1 MLNAD
6 ALNQLRQLK
15 SDIEENKVVF
25 PGTVKATNGRFGFVA
40 LDEGRDLFLP
50 PEEMQKVLP
59 GDRVNVTELEVEK
72 GKTQGLIDELIESR
86 LTTFVGRYL
95 VKGKG
100 HFVVPETPGINRWIF
115 IPPKERMNAEPDDYL
130 YCCMHKHPIKD
141 GKGQAKVLRVIG
153 KAGEPGIERALTLA
167 TFDLADAWPTAVTE
181 QAESLNEA
189 AIEALETDR
198 EDRTDRAYVTIDS
211 PATQDMDDALLA
223 EPNVTGWALSIA
235 IADPSAVIGPESAAE
250 FEAFKR
256 ATAIY
261 FPGEPLPML
270 PDAISTRL
278 CSLMPDVK
286 RLALV
291 CDLQVNND
299 GSLGDYSFHRA
310 VIRSHGKLSYDLVSN
325 LIEGREDEDIKALP
339 DSVCNSLD
347 QLHQAATALRKWRSE
362 HALLSGDRPEFR
374 LRLDENRRIRA
385 IEPTIQ
391 NEAHRLVEECM
402 VAANRCAAD
411 FLTKQPSGLFIQ
423 HPGLRDDRADNVR
436 ALIEGYAPHL
446 ADIDATKPEGF
457 KALMK
462 QTADLEADVPVKAI
476 LSRQLARAELAFAAG
491 PHQGMGLNAYTT
503 FTSPLRKYSD
513 LYVHRVIKA
522 ALWDTPMKTLSSEQ
536 LLALQATQL
545 KARQAANNLETW
557 LKSDFAKT
565 LSDEPM
571 DGVISRTIPA
581 GFFVR
586 LEANGL
592 EGFVSCKDLNGKYS
606 FDPVTLR
613 LIHNKNGRIFQ
624 LEQAVKVSFAGVEE
638 ERRQINFKLVEA
650 DEKPTAS
657 GTEGTND
664 EAQDN
669 ALESGDSKS

>member
-15 SDIEENKVVF
+15 SDIEESKVVS

-40 LDEGRDLFLP
+40 LDEGRDVFLP

-59 GDRVNVTELEVEK
+59 GDRVNVTEQEVDK
-72 GKTQGLIDELIESR
+72 GKTQGVVDELIESR
-86 LTTFVGRYL
+86 LSTFVGRYL

-115 IPPKERMNAEPDDYL
+115 IPPKERMNAQPDDYL
-130 YCCMHKHPIKD
+130 YCCIHKHPIHD

-153 KAGEPGIERALTLA
+153 KAGDAGIERALTLA
-167 TFDLADAWPTAVTE
+167 TFDLADAWPASVVQ
-181 QAESLNEA
+181 QAESLDEA
-189 AIEALETDR
+189 AIEALAAGR

-223 EPNVTGWALSIA
+223 EPNATGWALSIA

-250 FEAFKR
+250 QEAFNR

-261 FPGEPLPML
+261 FPGDPLPML
-270 PDAISTRL
+270 PDTISTRL
-278 CSLMPDVK
+278 CSLMPEVK
-286 RLALV
+286 RLALI

-299 GSLGDYSFHRA
+299 GTLGDYSFHQA
-310 VIRSHGKLSYDLVSN
+310 VISSRAKLSYDLVSN
-325 LIEGREDEDIKALP
+325 LIEGRGDEDIKALP
-339 DSVCNSLD
+339 DAVANSLD
-347 QLHQAATALRKWRSE
+347 QLHQAATALRKWRNE

-374 LRLDENRRIRA
+374 LRLDENRRIRS
-385 IEPTIQ
+385 IEPSVQ

-411 FLTKQPSGLFIQ
+411 FLGKQPSGLFIQ
-423 HPGLRDDRADNVR
+423 HPGLRDDRADNIR

-462 QTADLEADVPVKAI
+462 QTADLDAELPVKAV
-476 LSRQLARAELAFAAG
+476 LSRQLARAELAFTAA

-522 ALWDTPMKTLSSEQ
+522 ALWDTPMMALSSDQ
-536 LLALQATQL
+536 LSALQSTQF
-545 KARQAANNLETW
+545 KARQAANSLETW

-565 LSDEPM
+565 LGEEPM
-571 DGVISRTIPA
+571 GSVISRTIPA

-613 LIHNKNGRIFQ
+613 LVHNKNGRIFQ
-624 LEQAVKVSFAGVEE
+624 LNQAVKVSFSGVEE

-650 DEKPTAS
+650 EEIPVTAGS
-657 GTEGTND
+657 
-664 EAQDN
+664 
-669 ALESGDSKS
+669 

>member
-6 ALNQLRQLK
+6 ALSQLRQLK

-40 LDEGRDLFLP
+40 LDEGRDVFLP

-59 GDRVNVTELEVEK
+59 GDRVQVTEQEVDK
-72 GKTQGLIDELIESR
+72 GKTQGVVDELIESR
-86 LTTFVGRYL
+86 LSTFVGRYL

-115 IPPKERMNAEPDDYL
+115 IPPKERMNAQPDDYL
-130 YCCMHKHPIKD
+130 YCCIHKHPIKD

-153 KAGEPGIERALTLA
+153 KAGDPGIERALTLA
-167 TFDLADAWPTAVTE
+167 TFDLSDEWPEPVVK

-189 AIEALETDR
+189 AIKALEAGR

-223 EPNVTGWALSIA
+223 EPNATGWALSIA
-235 IADPSAVIGPESAAE
+235 IADPAAVIEPGSAAE
-250 FEAFKR
+250 QEAFRR

-270 PDAISTRL
+270 PDTISTRL
-278 CSLMPDVK
+278 CSLIPDTN
-286 RLALV
+286 RLVLV

-299 GSLGDYSFHRA
+299 GSLGDYSFHQA
-310 VIRSHGKLSYDLVSN
+310 VIRSRAKLNYELVCN

-339 DSVCNSLD
+339 DSVTNSLD
-347 QLHQAATALRKWRSE
+347 QLHQVATALRKWRSDN
-362 HALLSGDRPEFR
+362 ALLSGDRPEFR

-385 IEPTIQ
+385 IEPSVQT
-391 NEAHRLVEECM
+391 EAHRVVEECM

-411 FLTKQPSGLFIQ
+411 FLAKHPSGLFIQ
-423 HPGLRDDRADNVR
+423 HPGLRADRINNIKSLLEA
-436 ALIEGYAPHL
+436 YAPHL
-446 ADIDATKPEGF
+446 AHIDASEPEGF
-457 KALMK
+457 KTLMRE
-462 QTADLEADVPVKAI
+462 TSELEAEVPVKTI
-476 LSRQLARAELAFAAG
+476 LSRQLARAELAFTPA
-491 PHQGMGLNAYTT
+491 PHQGMGLSAYTT

-513 LYVHRVIKA
+513 LYVHRMIKA
-522 ALWDTPMKTLSSEQ
+522 ALWDAPMNALSGEQ
-536 LLALQATQL
+536 LSALQNTQI
-545 KARQAANNLETW
+545 KARQAANSLEAW

-565 LSDEPM
+565 LGDAPM
-571 DGVISRTIPA
+571 AGIISRTVPA

-586 LEANGL
+586 LDSNGL
-592 EGFVSCKDLNGKYS
+592 EGFVSCKDLQGKYG

-613 LIHNKNGRIFQ
+613 LRHNKNGRIFQ
-624 LEQAVKVSFAGVEE
+624 LDQVVKVRFAGVDE

-650 DEKPTAS
+650 E
-657 GTEGTND
+657 EVTNS
-664 EAQDN
+664 N
-669 ALESGDSKS
+669 GDR

>member
-6 ALNQLRQLK
+6 ALSQLRQLK
-15 SDIEENKVVF
+15 SDIKDNKVVF

-40 LDEGRDLFLP
+40 LDEGRDVFLP

-59 GDRVNVTELEVEK
+59 GDRVNVTEQEVEK
-72 GKTQGLIDELIESR
+72 GKTQGVVDELLETR
-86 LTTFVGRYL
+86 LNTFVGRYL

-115 IPPKERMNAEPDDYL
+115 IPPKERMNAQQDDYL
-130 YCCMHKHPIKD
+130 YCQIHKHPIKD

-153 KAGEPGIERALTLA
+153 KAGEPGIERSFTLA
-167 TFDLADAWPTAVTE
+167 TFDLADTWPDAVRT
-181 QAESLNEA
+181 QADSLSESD
-189 AIEALETDR
+189 IESRETGR
-198 EDRTDRAYVTIDS
+198 EDRTDRPYVTIDS
-211 PATQDMDDALLA
+211 PGTQDMDDALLA
-223 EPNVTGWALSIA
+223 EPNATGWTLSIA
-235 IADPSAVIGPESAAE
+235 IADPTAVIDTDSPAE
-250 FEAFKR
+250 QEAFNR

-270 PDAISTRL
+270 PDSISTRL

-299 GSLGDYSFHRA
+299 GSLGDYSFHQA
-310 VIRSHGKLSYDLVSN
+310 VIQSKGKLSYELVSN
-325 LIEGREDEDIKALP
+325 LIEGREDDEIKALP
-339 DSVCNSLD
+339 DAVANSLD

-374 LRLDENRRIRA
+374 LRLDENKRIRL
-385 IEPTIQ
+385 IEPSVQ

-411 FLTKQPSGLFIQ
+411 FLSNHTAGLFIQ
-423 HPGLRDDRADNVR
+423 HPGLRDDRADNIR
-436 ALIEGYAPHL
+436 SLIDSHAPHL
-446 ADIDATKPEGF
+446 SGVDAHEAEGF
-457 KALMK
+457 RKLMK
-462 QTADLEADVPVKAI
+462 ETDSLEAEVPVKAI
-476 LSRQLARAELAFAAG
+476 LSRQLARAELSFKPA
-491 PHQGMGLNAYTT
+491 PHQGMGLDAYTT
-503 FTSPLRKYSD
+503 FTSPLRKFSD
-513 LYVHRVIKA
+513 FYVHRLIKS
-522 ALWDTPMKTLSSEQ
+522 ALWDTPMKALTEDQ
-536 LLALQATQL
+536 LEALQAAQIR
-545 KARQAANNLETW
+545 ARQAANSLEAW

-565 LSDEPM
+565 LGEEPM
-571 DGVISRTIPA
+571 SGVISRTVPA

-586 LEANGL
+586 LDANGL
-592 EGFVSCKDLNGKYS
+592 EGFVSCKDLDGKYS

-624 LEQAVKVSFAGVEE
+624 LEQPVTVSFAGVDE

-650 DEKPTAS
+650 QEIPS
-657 GTEGTND
+657 GTGSD
-664 EAQDN
+664 D
-669 ALESGDSKS
+669 G